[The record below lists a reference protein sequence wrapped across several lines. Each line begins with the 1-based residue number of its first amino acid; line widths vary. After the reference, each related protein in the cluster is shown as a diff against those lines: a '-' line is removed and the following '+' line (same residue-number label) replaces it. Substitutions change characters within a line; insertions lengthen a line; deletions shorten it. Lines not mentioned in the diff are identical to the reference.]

1 MLLSNEKGWSRDP
14 PLPRSHLKL
23 GSEGK
28 GIVLVIPAYLRCF
41 QVTIRFIGGK
51 LNWLKRRKEAI
62 CLTQNTDAELP
73 LSRNCPT
80 ALRLSMS
87 AGQTYRRNDRMML
100 RIPGFTDGSRL
111 LRQGNCKINFGV
123 TDAHGTIWEDRG
135 LQPKSMAITH
145 CEGHEKGWLEAF
157 PCRTNKAVE
166 VDKVSLQEVIPRF
179 GGPATVFSSQGTNF
193 IVKLVQRVSKL
204 LGIDCIARIMQ
215 TTGERSGREEE
226 SLKVQ
231 IVNLG

>member
-145 CEGHEKGWLEAF
+145 CEGHEKDLLEAPKREGPF
-157 PCRTNKAVE
+157 QVLLTTRTAIRIEE
-166 VDKVSLQEVIPRF
+166 V
-179 GGPATVFSSQGTNF
+179 SSWS
-193 IVKLVQRVSKL
+193 R
-204 LGIDCIARIMQ
+204 
-215 TTGERSGREEE
+215 RSGAR
-226 SLKVQ
+226 KAP
-231 IVNLG
+231 NLNGPLP